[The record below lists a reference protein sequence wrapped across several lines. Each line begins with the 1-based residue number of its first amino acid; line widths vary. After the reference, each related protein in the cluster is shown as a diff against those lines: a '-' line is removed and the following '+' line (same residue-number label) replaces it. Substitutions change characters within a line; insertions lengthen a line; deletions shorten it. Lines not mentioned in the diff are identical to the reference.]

1 MGESLESIPRANM
14 SLLTPCLFLLLTT
27 AAMASS
33 PEEWAKF
40 KVEEE
45 WAKFKVKHEKLYSSE
60 EEDGTRCEIWKKNL
74 AKVEKHNSE
83 NHTFTM
89 AVNKFSDWTTEEF
102 NRILGFRPPVGRKT
116 TKGRRFQNKENPD
129 VVDFREDG
137 LVTEVKNQGDCG
149 SCWAFSATGAMEGA
163 WAKSKGELV
172 SLSEQQLL
180 DCVEGSD
187 CDGGFENDA
196 FRYVIENGIQ
206 SEESYEYRGVEG
218 QCQADDSEFVAHFS
232 EFEEVDADESQI
244 EAALVEVGHPIA
256 VAVLVNENMFNYQS
270 GIFDDPSCRV
280 DEIDELNH
288 AVLIVGFDKSG
299 PEPFWIVKNSWS
311 TGWGEEGFIKMKM
324 GVNICGINKAASFPI
339 V

>member
-1 MGESLESIPRANM
+1 M
-14 SLLTPCLFLLLTT
+14 SLLLTASLFLLLTT
-27 AAMASS
+27 AAMAST
-33 PEEWAKF
+33 P
-40 KVEEE
+40 EE
-45 WAKFKVKHEKLYSSE
+45 WAKFKVKHEKLYSK
-60 EEDGTRCEIWKKNL
+60 EEDTMRSKIWKKNL
-74 AKVEKHNSE
+74 EKVEKHNSE

-102 NRILGFRPPVGRKT
+102 NAILGFRPPVGRKT

-137 LVTEVKNQGDCG
+137 LVTPVKDQGDCG
-149 SCWAFSATGAMEGA
+149 SCWAFSASGAMEGA

-187 CDGGFENDA
+187 CGGGFENDA

-218 QCQADDSEFVAHFS
+218 QCQADESEFVAHFRR
-232 EFEEVDADESQI
+232 FEEVDPDESQI
-244 EAALVEVGHPIA
+244 ESALVEVGHPIA
-256 VAVLVNENMFNYQS
+256 VAVRAEEMLNYQE
-270 GIFDDPSCRV
+270 GIFDDPRCRV
-280 DEIDELNH
+280 DDLSELNH

-311 TGWGEEGFIKMKM
+311 TGWGEEGFMKMKM
-324 GVNICGINKAASFPI
+324 GVNICGINEAASFPT